1 MKWLI
6 QSVKLRLFLIGAGLH
21 TQSEEADLM
30 LINLIIMGNIL
41 FVLLHPESAGFG
53 VLGIL
58 LAWNF
63 YRSKKS

>member
-6 QSVKLRLFLIGAGLH
+6 QSVKLRLSFIGGLH
-21 TQSEEADLM
+21 TQSEETDVM
-30 LINLIIMGNIL
+30 LINLLIMGNIL

-53 VLGIL
+53 ILGIL
-58 LAWNF
+58 LAWKF

>member
-6 QSVKLRLFLIGAGLH
+6 QSVKLRLSFIGAGSH
-21 TQSEEADLM
+21 TQNEETDVM
-30 LINLIIMGNIL
+30 LINLLIIGNIL

-58 LAWNF
+58 LAWKF
-63 YRSKKS
+63 YKSKKS

>member
-6 QSVKLRLFLIGAGLH
+6 QSVKLRLSLIGAGLH

-58 LAWNF
+58 LAWKF

>member
-6 QSVKLRLFLIGAGLH
+6 QSVKLRLSFIGVGLH
-21 TQSEEADLM
+21 TQSEETDLM
-30 LINLIIMGNIL
+30 LINLLITGNIL

-53 VLGIL
+53 ILGIL
-58 LAWNF
+58 LAWKF